1 MEKAPSPRRKTPQAS
16 GCARGSDAR
25 ALLSVVSHSNQPAPR
40 SRQTAARSGA
50 FGADR
55 KHLLQLVGRRDF
67 ELIVAAVGGL
77 LVRSPALK
85 DRRMP
90 EAIALEMVVLHFG
103 NPLDAQRL
111 PRHVLAGAPAA
122 LRSRHAARLR
132 LGPPP
137 PPPRPFAPG
146 MVLQRVLPQWR
157 QFLHELLAHGHR
169 E

>member
-1 MEKAPSPRRKTPQAS
+1 MEKAPSPRRETPQAS

-25 ALLSVVSHSNQPAPR
+25 ALLGVVSHSHKPAPR

-55 KHLLQLVGRRDF
+55 KHLLQLVGRCDL
-67 ELIVAAVGGL
+67 ELIVAAVAGL
-77 LVRSPALK
+77 LVGAPPLEC
-85 DRRMP
+85 RRMS
-90 EAIALEMVVLHFG
+90 EAIALEMIVLHFG

-111 PRHVLAGAPAA
+111 PRHVLAGAPAT
-122 LRSRHAARLR
+122 LRSPHAARLR
-132 LGPPP
+132 LGPPPPPP

-157 QFLHELLAHGHR
+157 QFLHELLA
-169 E
+169 